1 MYSPGAGRHALLMQK
16 LETLTEAVKA
26 NSSLIGLMRDDIKA
40 VRESQLLQAKN
51 GNGAVV
57 KKAAPPVGYAV
68 SGAALIEFFQWFTRA
83 GGG

>member
-40 VRESQLLQAKN
+40 VRESQIAQARN
-51 GNGAVV
+51 GNGAAV
-57 KKAAPPVGYAV
+57 KKALPPVGYAGG
-68 SGAALIEFFQWFTRA
+68 GAAIVELFQRFA
-83 GGG
+83 GG